1 MSQLLAAPRNY
12 DFVAPRQIVFGIG
25 RSREVGHWV
34 QSLAR
39 RAWILPGGKVLIDS
53 GVVGQLIDG
62 LREAGVAS
70 FQLPEIE
77 HEPLVE
83 DVDRTAR
90 LMLENGAQK
99 GDCVVAVGGGSA
111 IDLAKAVAGIV
122 GEALG
127 SGCNTPPSIVEF
139 LEGVGTGRRLEHFP
153 LPVVALPT
161 TAGTGAEA
169 TRNAVISS
177 YDPPFKKSFRDS
189 RLMPQIVIV
198 DPVLGKSVPREVTA
212 ATGMDAI
219 TQLVESYIS
228 KRWQPIPRALCLQGL
243 KLALEALPQVVDNG
257 EDLEARA
264 AMAHAALLSGM
275 ALANSGLGMA
285 HGIAAALGVVCRV
298 PHGLACALLLP
309 TAVRTNAEVSAP
321 AFLELLRWLY
331 PEESM
336 ITDGKSAALFLADKL
351 ESLCRQIG
359 IPQKLSQVGV
369 KREDLPA
376 IVRGS
381 HGTSMQGNPRDLS
394 DDELTRILEEL
405 L

>member
-1 MSQLLAAPRNY
+1 MSGSIAAPKSY
-12 DFVAPRQIVFGIG
+12 EFVAPRQIVFGAG
-25 RSREVGHWV
+25 RSREVGQWV
-34 QSLAR
+34 QTVAR
-39 RAWILPGGKVLIDS
+39 RAWILPGAKALVDS
-53 GVVGQLIDG
+53 GVIDEIAHR
-62 LREAGVAS
+62 LQEAGIPS
-70 FQLPEIE
+70 FRLPEIE

-90 LMLENGAQK
+90 LMLENRAER
-99 GDCVVAVGGGSA
+99 GDCLLPVGGGSA
-111 IDLAKAVAGIV
+111 IDLAKAVAGMV

-127 SGCNTPPSIVEF
+127 SGCTTPPSIVEF
-139 LEGVGTGRRLEHFP
+139 LEGVGTGRRMTHSP

-189 RLMPQIVIV
+189 RLMPQVVIV
-198 DPVLGKSVPREVTA
+198 DPVLGKTVPRQVTA

-228 KRWQPIPRALCLQGL
+228 KRWQPIPRALSLQGL
-243 KLALEALPQVVDNG
+243 KLALEALPRVMEDG

-309 TAVRTNAEVSAP
+309 TAIRTNAEVSAS
-321 AFLELLRWLY
+321 AFLELVGWLY
-331 PEESM
+331 PEKSM
-336 ITDGKSAALFLADKL
+336 PDGKSAALFLADKL

-359 IPQKLSQVGV
+359 IPQRLSQVGV

-376 IVRGS
+376 IVQGS
-381 HGTSMQGNPRDLS
+381 YGTSMQGNPKELS
-394 DDELTRILEEL
+394 PDELLKILEEL